1 LKLYD
6 GGMSNRSRLTA
17 ALILTLGLTRV
28 AAAPQHPAMPA
39 GMSHAEHLARM
50 EKDAALKRRGAS
62 AMGFDQDKAT
72 HHFRLD
78 RTGGAIEV
86 VANDLTDEALQQQ
99 VRAHLES
106 IAKEFAAG
114 DFGKPLATHAELPP
128 GARTM
133 TQQRRAL
140 AFVYEELP
148 GGGQVRITASNA
160 KAIDA
165 VHRFLRYQIREH
177 KTGDAV
183 K

>member
-1 LKLYD
+1 
-6 GGMSNRSRLTA
+6 MSRLTA
-17 ALILTLGLTRV
+17 TLTLVLGLTR
-28 AAAPQHPAMPA
+28 AAAAQHPAMPA
-39 GMSHAEHLARM
+39 GMSHAEHLAQM
-50 EKDAALKRRGAS
+50 EKDAALKQRGAS

-86 VANDLTDEALQQQ
+86 VANDLTDEALREQI
-99 VRAHLES
+99 RGHLAS

-128 GARTM
+128 GTRTM

-148 GGGQVRITASNA
+148 GGGRVRITASNA

-177 KTGDAV
+177 RTGDAIE
-183 K
+183 

>member
-1 LKLYD
+1 
-6 GGMSNRSRLTA
+6 MTA
-17 ALILTLGLTRV
+17 ALTLTLGLAGV

-39 GMSHAEHLARM
+39 GISHAEHLAQM
-50 EKDAALKRRGAS
+50 EKDAALKQRGAS

-86 VANDLTDEALQQQ
+86 VANDLTDETLQRQI
-99 VRAHLES
+99 RAHLES
-106 IAKEFAAG
+106 IATEFAAG

-128 GARTM
+128 GTRTM
-133 TQQRRAL
+133 TEERRAL
-140 AFVYEELP
+140 AFVYEEMA
-148 GGGQVRITASNA
+148 GGGRVRITASNA

-165 VHRFLRYQIREH
+165 VHQFLRYQIREH
-177 KTGDAV
+177 KTGDAM

>member
-1 LKLYD
+1 
-6 GGMSNRSRLTA
+6 MSNMSRLTA
-17 ALILTLGLTRV
+17 VLTLALGLTR
-28 AAAPQHPAMPA
+28 AAAAQHPAMPA

-50 EKDAALKRRGAS
+50 EKDAALKQRGAS

-86 VANDLTDEALQQQ
+86 VANDPTDDALRQEI
-99 VRAHLES
+99 RAHLES
-106 IAKEFAAG
+106 IAREFAAG
-114 DFGKPLATHAELPP
+114 DFGKPLETHAELPP
-128 GARTM
+128 GTRTM

-148 GGGQVRITASNA
+148 GGGRVRITASNA

-177 KTGDAV
+177 KTGDAL

>member
-1 LKLYD
+1 
-6 GGMSNRSRLTA
+6 MSNTSRLTA
-17 ALILTLGLTRV
+17 VLTFALGLTRV

-39 GMSHAEHLARM
+39 GMSHAEHLAQM
-50 EKDAALKRRGAS
+50 EKDAALKQRGAS

-86 VANDLTDEALQQQ
+86 VANDLTDDALRQQI
-99 VRAHLES
+99 RTHLES

-128 GARTM
+128 GTRAM
-133 TQQRRAL
+133 TQQRGAL

-148 GGGQVRITASNA
+148 GGGRVRITASNA
-160 KAIDA
+160 KATDA
-165 VHRFLRYQIREH
+165 VHQFLRYQIREH
-177 KTGDAV
+177 KTGDGTE
-183 K
+183 